1 MGICD
6 KVVMEDR
13 SGVRGALSYEAG
25 GEALCGVALNLD
37 LSLLLAPGPF

>member
-6 KVVMEDR
+6 KVVVEDR
-13 SGVRGALSYEAG
+13 SGVRGALSYDTG
-25 GEALCGVALNLD
+25 GEALCGVALNLG